1 MKKII
6 PIFVP
11 HQGCPHDCIFCNQK
25 KITGL
30 STSMTDE
37 DARNIIIESLK
48 TIPRDAEVEIAF
60 FGGSFTAIDVDIQ
73 RSLLSVAKEFK
84 DLGRVQ
90 DIRLSTRPDCIDD
103 AELDLLKE
111 YGVTII
117 ELGVQSMN
125 EDVLVKSIRGH
136 QRDVVFTSAKMIR
149 VAGFKLGIQM
159 MLGLPG
165 DSEDKCIATARD
177 FVEIGPD
184 FVRIYPTLVI
194 KETGLEK
201 ELLQGRYQPFSL
213 EECIEITKK
222 LMVIFYMN
230 NIGVI
235 RVGLQATED
244 IQLGLDVLAGPY
256 HPAFREL
263 VKSRMIRDYL
273 DYLLEPRLSSSEGE
287 IKSGLEGVENSV
299 PSINNSEIKKDMFR
313 SELLI
318 MANNRDISSIVGDK
332 RSNRLYI
339 NEKYNIRF
347 KTIADND
354 LVDRFVVKL
363 DGQTI
368 AELTYRDLY
377 DVLARLYDLC

>member
-1 MKKII
+1 MKKKII

-37 DARNIIIESLK
+37 DARDIIIESLK
-48 TIPRDAEVEIAF
+48 TIPDDAEVEIAF
-60 FGGSFTAIDVDIQ
+60 FGGSFTAIDTDIQ
-73 RSLLSVAKEFK
+73 RKLLSVAKDFK
-84 DLGRVQ
+84 DMGKVD

-103 AELDLLKE
+103 KELDLLKE

-136 QRDVVFTSAKMIR
+136 HRDVVFTSAKMIK
-149 VAGFKLGIQM
+149 VAGFKLGLQM

-165 DSEDKCIATARD
+165 DSKDRCISTARY
-177 FVEIGPD
+177 FVDIKPD

-194 KETGLEK
+194 KETGLEE
-201 ELLQGRYQPFSL
+201 ELKSGRYRPFTI
-213 EECIEITKK
+213 EECIDISKR
-222 LMVIFYMN
+222 LMVIFYLN
-230 NIGVI
+230 DIGVI

-263 VKSRMIRDYL
+263 VRSRMVRDYL
-273 DYLLEPRLSSSEGE
+273 DDVISRRYEEEGYDPS
-287 IKSGLEGVENSV
+287 KSDNCQSFENGYV
-299 PSINNSEIKKDMFR
+299 KIDKKD
-313 SELLI
+313 LLI
-318 MANNRDISSIVGDK
+318 KANPRDISMIVGDK
-332 RSNRLYI
+332 RSNREYI
-339 NEKYNIRF
+339 NTKYMTRF
-347 KTIADND
+347 KTMADKNLVD
-354 LVDRFVVKL
+354 ELVVMIDGKLVDR
-363 DGQTI
+363 I
-368 AELTYRDLY
+368 TYKDLY
-377 DVLARLYDLC
+377 MRLAKLYQLG

>member
-1 MKKII
+1 MKKKII

-37 DARNIIIESLK
+37 DARDIIIESLK
-48 TIPRDAEVEIAF
+48 TIPDDAEVEIAF
-60 FGGSFTAIDVDIQ
+60 FGGSFTAIDTDIQ
-73 RSLLSVAKEFK
+73 RKLLSVAKDFK
-84 DLGRVQ
+84 DMGKVD

-103 AELDLLKE
+103 KELDLLKE

-136 QRDVVFTSAKMIR
+136 HRDVVFTSAKMIK
-149 VAGFKLGIQM
+149 VAGFKLGLQM

-165 DSEDKCIATARD
+165 DSKDRCISTARY
-177 FVEIGPD
+177 FVDIKPD

-194 KETGLEK
+194 KETGLEE
-201 ELLQGRYQPFSL
+201 ELKSGRYRPFTI
-213 EECIEITKK
+213 EECIDISKR
-222 LMVIFYMN
+222 LMVIFYLN
-230 NIGVI
+230 DIGVI

-263 VKSRMIRDYL
+263 VHSRMVRDYL
-273 DYLLEPRLSSSEGE
+273 DDVISRRYEEEGYDPS
-287 IKSGLEGVENSV
+287 KSDNCQSFENGYV
-299 PSINNSEIKKDMFR
+299 KIDKKD
-313 SELLI
+313 LLI
-318 MANNRDISSIVGDK
+318 KANPRDISMIVGDK
-332 RSNRLYI
+332 RSNREYI
-339 NEKYNIRF
+339 NTKYMTRF
-347 KTIADND
+347 KTMADKNLVD
-354 LVDRFVVKL
+354 ELVVMIDGKLVDR
-363 DGQTI
+363 I
-368 AELTYRDLY
+368 TYKDLY
-377 DVLARLYDLC
+377 MRLAKLYQLG

>member
-1 MKKII
+1 MKKKII

-37 DARNIIIESLK
+37 DARDIIIESLK
-48 TIPRDAEVEIAF
+48 TIPDDAEVEIAF
-60 FGGSFTAIDVDIQ
+60 FGGSFTAIDIDIQ
-73 RSLLSVAKEFK
+73 RKLLSVAKDFK
-84 DLGRVQ
+84 DMGKVD

-103 AELDLLKE
+103 KELDLLKE

-136 QRDVVFTSAKMIR
+136 HRDVVFTSAKMIK
-149 VAGFKLGIQM
+149 VAGFKLGLQM

-165 DSEDKCIATARD
+165 DSKDRCISTARD
-177 FVEIGPD
+177 FVDIKPD

-194 KETGLEK
+194 KETGLEE
-201 ELLQGRYQPFSL
+201 ELKSGRYRPFTI
-213 EECIEITKK
+213 EECIDISKR
-222 LMVIFYMN
+222 LMVIFYLN
-230 NIGVI
+230 DIGVI

-263 VKSRMIRDYL
+263 VRSRMVRDYL
-273 DYLLEPRLSSSEGE
+273 DDVISRRYEEEGYDPS
-287 IKSGLEGVENSV
+287 KSDNCQSFENGYV
-299 PSINNSEIKKDMFR
+299 KIDKKD
-313 SELLI
+313 LLI
-318 MANNRDISSIVGDK
+318 KANPRDISMIVGDK
-332 RSNRLYI
+332 RSNREYI
-339 NEKYNIRF
+339 NTKYMTRF
-347 KTIADND
+347 KTMADKNLVD
-354 LVDRFVVKL
+354 ELVVMIDGKLVDR
-363 DGQTI
+363 I
-368 AELTYRDLY
+368 TYKDLY
-377 DVLARLYDLC
+377 MRLAKLYQLG

>member
-1 MKKII
+1 MKKKII

-37 DARNIIIESLK
+37 DARDIIIESLK
-48 TIPRDAEVEIAF
+48 TIPDDAEVEIAF
-60 FGGSFTAIDVDIQ
+60 FGGSFTAIDTDIQ
-73 RSLLSVAKEFK
+73 RKLLSVAKDFK
-84 DLGRVQ
+84 DMGKVD

-103 AELDLLKE
+103 KELDLLKE

-136 QRDVVFTSAKMIR
+136 HRDVVFTSAKMIK
-149 VAGFKLGIQM
+149 VAGFKLGLQM

-165 DSEDKCIATARD
+165 DSKDRCISTARY
-177 FVEIGPD
+177 FVDIKPD

-194 KETGLEK
+194 KETGLEE
-201 ELLQGRYQPFSL
+201 ELKSGRYRPFTI
-213 EECIEITKK
+213 EECIDISKR
-222 LMVIFYMN
+222 LMVIFYLN
-230 NIGVI
+230 DIGVI

-263 VKSRMIRDYL
+263 VHSRMVRDYL
-273 DYLLEPRLSSSEGE
+273 DDVISRRYEEEGYDPS
-287 IKSGLEGVENSV
+287 KSDNCQSFENGYV
-299 PSINNSEIKKDMFR
+299 NINT
-313 SELLI
+313 
-318 MANNRDISSIVGDK
+318 
-332 RSNRLYI
+332 
-339 NEKYNIRF
+339 KYMTRF
-347 KTIADND
+347 KTMADKNLVD
-354 LVDRFVVKL
+354 ELVVMIDGKLVDR
-363 DGQTI
+363 I
-368 AELTYRDLY
+368 TYKDLY
-377 DVLARLYDLC
+377 MRLAKLYQLG